1 MPRYGKLMKKGD
13 SMTPQITSAD
23 IPSASVTNEIALP
36 PTIRACLRSPR
47 RQTVIAASTK
57 KMRSNNTLSIPT
69 KVHGFGTP
77 TGAETV
83 SPPHQERCRRLVIF
97 RKLRF
102 GLKRKLKTSTSVK
115 QNALSIDQSSVTQL
129 MGRDDVARS

>member
-23 IPSASVTNEIALP
+23 IPSASVTKEIALP
-36 PTIRACLRSPR
+36 PTIRARLRSPR

-83 SPPHQERCRRLVIF
+83 SPPHQERCRRLVIS

-102 GLKRKLKTSTSVK
+102 GLKGKLRTTATLPRHKTVKTSH
-115 QNALSIDQSSVTQL
+115 LRPPR
-129 MGRDDVARS
+129 G